1 MGRNAIDIK
10 ARVIVLALKAHGS
23 SQTEIMELTGL
34 SKSTIKR
41 ICARAVRQGF
51 DPEKRPIEIS
61 DSHLVEGT
69 SADDS
74 PKKQQDAA
82 EPMCVLIAGARKL
95 S

>member
-1 MGRNAIDIK
+1 MARNAVDIK
-10 ARVIVLALKAHGS
+10 ARIIVLALKANGS
-23 SQTEIMELTGL
+23 SQAEIIELTGL

-69 SADDS
+69 SADEAS
-74 PKKQQDAA
+74 PKKQQNPV
-82 EPMCVLIAGARKL
+82 EPKPEHD
-95 S
+95 SE